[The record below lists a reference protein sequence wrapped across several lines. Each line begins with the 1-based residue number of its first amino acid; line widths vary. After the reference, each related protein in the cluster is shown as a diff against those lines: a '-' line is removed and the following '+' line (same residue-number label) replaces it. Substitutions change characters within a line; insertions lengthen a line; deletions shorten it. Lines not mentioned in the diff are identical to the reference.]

1 MAPPAKVV
9 SRKRLYVG
17 LSGLFCLLLF
27 FFGYGVWLFKSLPSL
42 ETLKNYDPVLASRV
56 YDRNGQPIGE
66 FFKQKR
72 FVAREFPKKLLKAFV
87 AAEDSQFYHHKGL
100 NFRAIFRAL
109 LANLR
114 AGRKAQGAS
123 TITQQVARSF
133 LLTREKTYTRKI
145 KEMVLSYQIE
155 RQMTKN
161 HILFLYLN
169 QIYFGRGAYGVA
181 TAAQAYFGKSLN
193 ELNLAEMA
201 ILAGLPQAP
210 SRYSPINSPL
220 KAKVRQRYVLQRME
234 IDGYITKEERLGAEK
249 EPISLVC
256 DGRQRKKPWFFLET
270 VRQILVKHLGSD
282 VLLKKGIHI
291 TTSLDLKKQNTAYKE
306 MVSGLR
312 QLDKRQGYR
321 GPKKNLVDEE
331 AVQNFLDQTRKE
343 LHLEASKRKI
353 LQPNGNF
360 QELPE
365 FKEAPNLSPYIKI
378 GDIVPAIV
386 DEVDDR
392 LGLVYVR
399 FSENRG
405 VIHVETM
412 QWARNPDPKKHF
424 QHFKIKRP
432 SQALK
437 KGDVIDVQIVASS
450 FRVNK
455 IKKDLSAF
463 SHVTLDQEPLVEG
476 ALLSFDQ
483 LTQDV
488 VAMVGGYNFQR
499 SKFNRTYQA
508 LRQTGSSFKPIVYAS
523 ALDKGFKGNSIL
535 QDIPLVYEDKENQG
549 ENSEDVI
556 EKEVEDEGF
565 EQGIQEK
572 EKWKPTNYSNNFSG
586 EVTLRKA
593 LVRSL
598 NVPTVRLISKISVD
612 WVAQYAYRLG
622 IVNPLNQDFTLALG
636 TSGTTL
642 YEMTKVFSHIGR
654 LGKRTYPRIIKEVKD
669 SEGKVLLR
677 NISLDTFDSRKG

>member
-1 MAPPAKVV
+1 MAYSVEVV

-27 FFGYGVWLFKSLPSL
+27 FFGYGAWLFKSLPSL

-56 YDRNGQPIGE
+56 YDRNGQSIGE

-155 RQMTKN
+155 QQMTKN

-193 ELNLAEMA
+193 ELTLAEMA

-220 KAKVRQRYVLQRME
+220 KAKRRQRYVLQRME
-234 IDGYITKEERLGAEK
+234 IDGYITKEERLKAEK
-249 EPISLVC
+249 EPISLVVME
-256 DGRQRKKPWFFLET
+256 DQEKNLGFFLET

-321 GPKKNLVDEE
+321 GPKK
-331 AVQNFLDQTRKE
+331 
-343 LHLEASKRKI
+343 
-353 LQPNGNF
+353 
-360 QELPE
+360 
-365 FKEAPNLSPYIKI
+365 
-378 GDIVPAIV
+378 
-386 DEVDDR
+386 
-392 LGLVYVR
+392 
-399 FSENRG
+399 
-405 VIHVETM
+405 
-412 QWARNPDPKKHF
+412 
-424 QHFKIKRP
+424 
-432 SQALK
+432 
-437 KGDVIDVQIVASS
+437 
-450 FRVNK
+450 
-455 IKKDLSAF
+455 
-463 SHVTLDQEPLVEG
+463 EPC
-476 ALLSFDQ
+476 
-483 LTQDV
+483 
-488 VAMVGGYNFQR
+488 
-499 SKFNRTYQA
+499 
-508 LRQTGSSFKPIVYAS
+508 
-523 ALDKGFKGNSIL
+523 
-535 QDIPLVYEDKENQG
+535 
-549 ENSEDVI
+549 
-556 EKEVEDEGF
+556 
-565 EQGIQEK
+565 
-572 EKWKPTNYSNNFSG
+572 
-586 EVTLRKA
+586 
-593 LVRSL
+593 
-598 NVPTVRLISKISVD
+598 
-612 WVAQYAYRLG
+612 
-622 IVNPLNQDFTLALG
+622 
-636 TSGTTL
+636 
-642 YEMTKVFSHIGR
+642 
-654 LGKRTYPRIIKEVKD
+654 
-669 SEGKVLLR
+669 
-677 NISLDTFDSRKG
+677 